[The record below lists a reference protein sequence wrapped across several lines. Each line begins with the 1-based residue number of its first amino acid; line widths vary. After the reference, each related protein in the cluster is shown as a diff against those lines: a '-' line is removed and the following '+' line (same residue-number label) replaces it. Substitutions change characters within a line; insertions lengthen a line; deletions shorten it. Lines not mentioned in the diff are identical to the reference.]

1 VQRICVFC
9 GSSAGV
15 RPAYAR
21 GARSMGELLARRG
34 IEIVYGGGASGLM
47 GELADAALDAGGT
60 VIGVIPHALVSLEA
74 AHDRLSDLR
83 VVRTMHERKALMA
96 ELSDAFVA
104 LPGGLGTLEELFE
117 VLTWAQ
123 LGLHPKACGLLDIEG
138 YFGPLLTCLDHAV
151 VEGFVRPEN
160 RALVVDDVD
169 PSRLLS
175 RLARAHRADAA
186 RSGLGVERA

>member
-1 VQRICVFC
+1 MFC

-15 RPAYAR
+15 RPAYAEA
-21 GARSMGELLARRG
+21 ARAMGDLLARRG
-34 IEIVYGGGASGLM
+34 IEIVYGGGAVGLM

-60 VIGVIPHALVSLEA
+60 VIGVIPHALVSMEA

-96 ELSDAFVA
+96 ELSDAFIA
-104 LPGGLGTLEELFE
+104 LPGGLGTFEELFE

-123 LGLHPKACGLLDIEG
+123 LGLHPKACGLLDVEG
-138 YFGPLLTCLDHAV
+138 YFGPLLACLDHAV
-151 VEGFVRPEN
+151 NEGFVRPEN
-160 RALVVDDVD
+160 RALVIHDVD

-175 RLARAHRADAA
+175 RLVRAQRDGAPVGELN
-186 RSGLGVERA
+186 RELGVERA